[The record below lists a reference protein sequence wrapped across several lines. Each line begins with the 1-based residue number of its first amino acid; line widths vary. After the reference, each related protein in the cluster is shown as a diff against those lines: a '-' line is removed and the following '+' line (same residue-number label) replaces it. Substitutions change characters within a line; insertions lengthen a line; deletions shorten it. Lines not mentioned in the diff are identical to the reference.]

1 MNKGGDSETAIRL
14 ILFTSVLS
22 RFAGAAELVL
32 LNWWVI
38 VATGQAAM
46 VGFAVMARLL
56 PLFLAAPLLS
66 KLADRIAPLNIL
78 AFALWCGT
86 LCTMLI
92 AYVIRVHGD
101 SLYSFQIIILILVLR
116 SIILSPEPALRQ
128 LAIAKLVPSDRLV
141 PEMAR
146 LSTILTLCLILGPA
160 ASGVFLSS
168 GGVGAGLVAISFTY
182 LVSAVISI
190 FALRQSRKYIGE
202 DLPEGRD
209 GARGMTLF
217 RDIKMILGEKN
228 LSRQILLA
236 TGPMF
241 SIFPYTAMIPVIF
254 ADDFKLPPGVA
265 AAVGSCA
272 AAAGAVCSA
281 TLLRRYPP
289 VHVDRSSWRSAVGV
303 SFPIMLAACVY
314 LFAKNLI
321 ALSIIFVVIG
331 AVGQR
336 YRTLNRSAVL
346 LATPESKR
354 GMVLGVASVDRVL
367 IPLGTFIFGV
377 IADLFGVF
385 TMLMGMASANLG
397 LILLIYLFFTDKNVI
412 KV

>member
-1 MNKGGDSETAIRL
+1 MIGL
-14 ILFTSVLS
+14 
-22 RFAGAAELVL
+22 
-32 LNWWVI
+32 
-38 VATGQAAM
+38 
-46 VGFAVMARLL
+46 AVMARLL
-56 PLFLAAPLLS
+56 PLLLAAPFLS

-101 SLYSFQIIILILVLR
+101 SQYSFQVIILILVLR
-116 SIILSPEPALRQ
+116 SIVLSPEPALRQ
-128 LAIAKLVPSDRLV
+128 LAIAKLVASDRLV
-141 PEMAR
+141 SEMAR
-146 LSTILTLCLILGPA
+146 LSTVLTLCLILGPA

-168 GGVGAGLVAISFTY
+168 GGVVAGLVAISLTY
-182 LVSAVISI
+182 LVSAIISL
-190 FALRQSRKYIGE
+190 FALRQSRKCIGK
-202 DLPEGRD
+202 DLPEVRNGT
-209 GARGMTLF
+209 RGITLF
-217 RDIKMILGEKN
+217 QDIKMILGEKN

-241 SIFPYTAMIPVIF
+241 SVFPYTAMIPVIF

-281 TLLRRYPP
+281 TLLRRCPP
-289 VHVDRSSWRSAVGV
+289 LHVDKSSWRSAVGV

-321 ALSIIFVVIG
+321 VLSIIFVIIG

-367 IPLGTFIFGV
+367 IPLGTFVFGV

-385 TMLMGMASANLG
+385 TMLMSMASANLG
-397 LILLIYLFFTDKNVI
+397 LILLIYLAFADKKAI